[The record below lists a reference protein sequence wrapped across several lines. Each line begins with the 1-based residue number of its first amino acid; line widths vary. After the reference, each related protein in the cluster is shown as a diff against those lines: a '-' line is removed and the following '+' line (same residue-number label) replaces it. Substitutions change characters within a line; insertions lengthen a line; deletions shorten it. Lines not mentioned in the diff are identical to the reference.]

1 MLQSL
6 LDSSAV
12 SKQDSLD
19 TAISTLRVSYE
30 NLWWYEKICFPR
42 ELWSAL
48 STWEPEVP
56 EKTLRV
62 LNATFLLSTSKSWY
76 ASILIFATNPFVKVC
91 EELNNAGLLE
101 GEQGL
106 SNINSVISHD
116 NPRALLWVLKAHNL
130 QSRLT
135 QDHFNAAICRRAS
148 KLISAPLV
156 PYLLSKASTIDS
168 TMSRIY
174 NIRDIREVR
183 DSRLPQ
189 QEIAVTSTKAK
200 THTFSSKEVSPKGDS
215 PLLGVDHVD
224 LEIMGLN
231 PRALSHSPAENT
243 SVYLEEKG
251 PSPLFLN
258 TRFFTF
264 DNGCSTLRTSEGAQE
279 GSCQVYAPG

>member
-6 LDSSAV
+6 IYSSAV

-19 TAISTLRVSYE
+19 TAISTLRESYE

-42 ELWSAL
+42 ELWSAI

-76 ASILIFATNPFVKVC
+76 ASILIFATNSFVKVC
-91 EELNNAGLLE
+91 EELHNAGLLE

-106 SNINSVISHD
+106 SNMNSVVSHD

-156 PYLLSKASTIDS
+156 SYFLGKSATIDS

-183 DSRLPQ
+183 DNGLPE
-189 QEIAVTSTKAK
+189 QEIAATSTHA
-200 THTFSSKEVSPKGDS
+200 FSDKEVSRKSDS
-215 PLLGVDHVD
+215 HLLEDDHVD
-224 LEIMGLN
+224 LEIRELN
-231 PRALSHSPAENT
+231 PRALPHSPTKNT
-243 SVYLEEKG
+243 SDYLEEKV
-251 PSPLFLN
+251 PSPLFLS

-264 DNGCSTLRTSEGAQE
+264 DNECSTLRTSGGAQE
-279 GSCQVYAPG
+279 ESCQVYAPG